1 MITPSTIT
9 AEKPT
14 HNRFFVGVKMTIN
27 PVLLMAILLSTAP
40 SFAATASEPLSLNKA
55 LGLTL
60 SEHPELNAY
69 AHQQLAFNG
78 LIEQAGAKTRPEIGI
93 SIEDALGSGSLS
105 GLSGAQSTVKI
116 TWLLDQEQIQ
126 SRIKAAKASS
136 TSIVFAQEIK
146 ALDLG
151 ALTAKRFIESTTF
164 IARLKLA
171 KLMKQ
176 QSQEVLAAI
185 NARQQA
191 GKSGS
196 VENKLAQTDVLRRE
210 LDIEDLSH
218 ELKSSLY
225 RLVSPWQGN
234 AQDYHLVGDLF
245 YIPAIGN
252 VEQQMQKIKQHPM
265 LKMLVNQQRI
275 IQSEIELARIEAK
288 PKWQFSTG
296 VRRYETTDDVGLIA
310 GVSIPWGVDE
320 RATGAS
326 KALSAKQGELQ
337 NQMQAFSQKLDVQL
351 YVLLQEINHSQHVIT
366 MLQDKLIPLL
376 EAASLESKQAYELGK
391 LSYMQWN
398 DVRQELFT
406 SKLELLDAYQTIHLQ
421 HIEIQRLTGV
431 PLSM

>member
-9 AEKPT
+9 DKKPT
-14 HNRFFVGVKMTIN
+14 FNRFFVGIKTTIN

-116 TWLLDQEQIQ
+116 TWLLEQEQIQ

-185 NARQQA
+185 NARQKA

-218 ELKSSLY
+218 ELKASLY